1 MDEMRFESKL
11 TRTIVSKLVKKGIKK
26 KFGYDVD
33 VDLNNF
39 RTTVIDGKTHV
50 HLDVDLEL
58 NEKDFATILESIG
71 L

>member
-11 TRTIVSKLVKKGIKK
+11 TRAIVSKLVKKGIKK

-58 NEKDFATILESIG
+58 NEKDFATILERIG